1 MSFLLTMFEKLD
13 TLGACLLIALM
24 AGSFL
29 YFVVAH
35 QLGFRYAKKL
45 FGTRRIKEQSQEI
58 PLEGNLFAA
67 FYVRSNQPRIVDQ
80 HIHHE
85 LPAAFLYRWY
95 SEGKVKRVQLKPA
108 LEIVNC
114 LSIQKDA
121 VIRDQEE
128 NSLYQKFCEAAGE
141 DGLLDVDQVYDWSYR
156 RPGDLYG
163 YKPEDIGKKWFE
175 DRGLIEPSKDKLTNL
190 GVRIRPLT
198 PAGAA
203 KARGLVELQNFLQA
217 QAEGKPSD
225 PVDTARI
232 DDLLCYG
239 QLFGIADKL
248 AETWSAYLTEEQTVV
263 VKLCL
268 ELAKAFFDGNNEA
281 TD

>member
-1 MSFLLTMFEKLD
+1 MLEKLD
-13 TLGACLLIALM
+13 TLGACLLIAVM
-24 AGSFL
+24 AGTFL
-29 YFVVAH
+29 YFVIAH
-35 QLGFRYAKKL
+35 QLGFSYAKKL

-58 PLEGNLFAA
+58 PLEGDLFAA
-67 FYVRSNQPRIVDQ
+67 YYVRTNQPRIFDQ

-85 LPAAFLYRWY
+85 FPAAFLYRWY
-95 SEGKVKRVQLKPA
+95 SEGKVKLVQLKPA
-108 LEIVNC
+108 LEIVNY

-121 VIRDQEE
+121 VIRDPEE
-128 NSLYQKFCEAAGE
+128 NSLYQKFCDAAGE
-141 DGLLDVDQVYDWSYR
+141 DGLLDVDEVYDWSYR

-163 YKPEDIGKKWFE
+163 YKPEDKGQKWFE
-175 DRGLIEPSKDKLTNL
+175 DRGLIEPGNPKDKLTNL

-225 PVDTARI
+225 PVDTTRI

-239 QLFGIADKL
+239 QLFGISDKL
-248 AETWSAYLTEEQTVV
+248 AEKWSAYLTEENNIVL
-263 VKLCL
+263 KLCR
-268 ELAKAFFDGNNEA
+268 ELGQAFFDGNNEA

>member
-1 MSFLLTMFEKLD
+1 MLEKLD
-13 TLGACLLIALM
+13 TLGGCLLAVLM

-29 YFVVAH
+29 FFVIAH
-35 QLGFRYAKKL
+35 TIGFKYCKKL
-45 FGTRRIKEQSQEI
+45 FGTRRITQQNQEI

-67 FYVRSNQPRIVDQ
+67 CYIRTNQPRVLDQ

-95 SEGKVKRVQLKPA
+95 SEGKLKLVQEKFA
-108 LEIVNC
+108 LDTINN

-121 VIRDQEE
+121 VIRDKEE
-128 NSLYQKFCEAAGE
+128 NSLYQKFCEASGE
-141 DGLLDVDQVYDWSYR
+141 DGLLDVDKVYDWSYR
-156 RPGDLYG
+156 HPGDLYG
-163 YKPEDIGKKWFE
+163 FKPEDIGKEWFE
-175 DRGLIEPSKDKLTNL
+175 DRGMIEPADPKDKLTKL
-190 GVRIRPLT
+190 GVRIRALT
-198 PAGAA
+198 PTGAA

-217 QAEGKPSD
+217 QAEDKPCD
-225 PVDTARI
+225 PVDATRI

-248 AETWSAYLTEEQTVV
+248 AEKWKTILTEEKTIVI
-263 VKLCL
+263 KLCR
-268 ELAKAFFDGNNEA
+268 EVANAFYDGNKVA

>member
-1 MSFLLTMFEKLD
+1 M
-13 TLGACLLIALM
+13 
-24 AGSFL
+24 
-29 YFVVAH
+29 
-35 QLGFRYAKKL
+35 
-45 FGTRRIKEQSQEI
+45 
-58 PLEGNLFAA
+58 FAA
-67 FYVRSNQPRIVDQ
+67 CYVRTNQPRIFDQ

-85 LPAAFLYRWY
+85 FPAAFLYRWY
-95 SEGKVKRVQLKPA
+95 TEGKVKLVQLKPA
-108 LEIVNC
+108 LEIVNY

-121 VIRDQEE
+121 VIRDPEE
-128 NSLYQKFCEAAGE
+128 NSLYRKFCDAAGE
-141 DGLLDVDQVYDWSYR
+141 DGLLDVDEVYEWSYR

-175 DRGLIEPSKDKLTNL
+175 DRGWIESGNQEGKLTTL

-239 QLFGIADKL
+239 QLFGLADKL
-248 AETWSAYLTEEQTVV
+248 AEKWSKYLTEKKTAV
-263 VKLCL
+263 VKLCR
-268 ELAKAFFDGNNEA
+268 EIAQSFFDGNNVA

>member
-1 MSFLLTMFEKLD
+1 MLEKLD
-13 TLGACLLIALM
+13 TLGGCLLAVLM
-24 AGSFL
+24 AGTFL
-29 YFVVAH
+29 FFVIAH
-35 QLGFRYAKKL
+35 TIGFKYCKKL
-45 FGTRRIKEQSQEI
+45 FGTRRITQQNQEI

-67 FYVRSNQPRIVDQ
+67 CYIRTNQPRVLDQ

-85 LPAAFLYRWY
+85 LPSAFLYRWY
-95 SEGKVKRVQLKPA
+95 SEGKLKLVQEKFA
-108 LEIVNC
+108 LDTINN

-121 VIRDQEE
+121 VIRDKEE
-128 NSLYQKFCEAAGE
+128 NSLYQIFCEASGE
-141 DGLLDVDQVYDWSYR
+141 DGLLGVDEVYEWSYR
-156 RPGDLYG
+156 HPGDLYG

-175 DRGLIEPSKDKLTNL
+175 DRGWIESGNQEGKLTSL

-248 AETWSAYLTEEQTVV
+248 AEKWSKYLTEEKTTV
-263 VKLCL
+263 VKLCR
-268 ELAKAFFDGNNEA
+268 EIAQSFFDGNNVA

>member
-1 MSFLLTMFEKLD
+1 MLEKLD
-13 TLGACLLIALM
+13 TLGACLLIAVM
-24 AGSFL
+24 AGTFL
-29 YFVVAH
+29 YFVIAH
-35 QLGFRYAKKL
+35 QLGFSYAKKL

-67 FYVRSNQPRIVDQ
+67 CYVRTNQPRIFDQ

-85 LPAAFLYRWY
+85 FPAAFLYRWY
-95 SEGKVKRVQLKPA
+95 SEGKVKFVQLKPA
-108 LEIVNC
+108 LEIVNY

-121 VIRDQEE
+121 VIRDPEE
-128 NSLYQKFCEAAGE
+128 NSLYRKFCDAAGE
-141 DGLLDVDQVYDWSYR
+141 DGLLDVDEVYDWSYR

-175 DRGLIEPSKDKLTNL
+175 DRGWIESGNQEGKLTSL

-239 QLFGIADKL
+239 QLFGLADKL
-248 AETWSAYLTEEQTVV
+248 AEKWSKYLTEEKTAV
-263 VKLCL
+263 VKLCR
-268 ELAKAFFDGNNEA
+268 EIAQSFFDGNNVA